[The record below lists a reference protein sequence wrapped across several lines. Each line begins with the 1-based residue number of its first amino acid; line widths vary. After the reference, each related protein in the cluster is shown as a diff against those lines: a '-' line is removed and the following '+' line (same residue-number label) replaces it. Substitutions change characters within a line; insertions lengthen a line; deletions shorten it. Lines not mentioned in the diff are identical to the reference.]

1 LLTQAKQCLINKTI
15 MQRKFPFI
23 VGKIYHIYNRG
34 VAKCPISNQEADCWR
49 FLQGLCLFNDIKSA
63 TNILWQLEKTRGR
76 LTLRVLKNYI
86 VKEDEKRKP
95 LVRILAY
102 CIMPNHF
109 HLLVEEIQEGGI
121 SKFMQKLDQGYAKY
135 FNNKYKRVGH
145 LWQNRFKSIL
155 IDDERYLLYL
165 LVYINV
171 LNLAG
176 LMEPNWK
183 ERGIKDI
190 ENILELAKKYQWSTH
205 QDYLGK
211 RGSLIID
218 KGILGK
224 ILPTPEKYLDLVKT
238 VLEEKKY
245 EEIIPLT
252 LE

>member
-1 LLTQAKQCLINKTI
+1 
-15 MQRKFPFI
+15 MRRKFPFI

-34 VAKCPISNQEADCWR
+34 VARSSIYNQETDCWR

-76 LTLRVLKNYI
+76 LTLGVLKNYI
-86 VKEDEKRKP
+86 VNEGKERKP
-95 LVRILAY
+95 LVCILAY

-121 SKFMQKLDQGYAKY
+121 TKFMQKFDHGYAKY
-135 FNNKYKRVGH
+135 FNNKYDRVGH
-145 LWQNRFKSIL
+145 LWQDKFKNIP

-171 LNLAG
+171 LNPVELI
-176 LMEPNWK
+176 EPNWK
-183 ERGIKDI
+183 ERGIK
-190 ENILELAKKYQWSTH
+190 NIKKVLEFAEKYQWSTH
-205 QDYLGK
+205 QEYLGK

-224 ILPTPEKYLDLVKT
+224 ILPTPKEYLDLVKA
-238 VLEEKKY
+238 VLEEKKFK
-245 EEIIPLT
+245 EISHLI